1 MASRLT
7 SSSVRLQRA
16 RLAFCQPFRAF
27 SSNQGDRAWKNET
40 PVGST
45 TEVFVY
51 SPEPNITWPDP
62 RLGILGSSLD
72 PAFSLPGN
80 IGPNPSSTFP
90 QDGTS
95 HPLPSTKQPDV
106 LTSPTNKESQV
117 HALYN
122 ANDFIKYTPGSESVV
137 CSSPS
142 LLSIFPALPSS
153 DMLELVPHEAP
164 LLLRKQLAD
173 LFPGQKLGEG
183 PATVLTLAIRTQHD
197 MSAWSEEMEEEREKL
212 TEDSVIVAKE
222 ICGRLKEEGYWADFI
237 DPCSG
242 TPHYSGHSATTMF
255 ETDERYRLL
264 GFRIEDLGCCKV
276 IAHNRF
282 GRNVFVGC
290 VVTNAAAKSDVM
302 RNIVEDIS
310 V

>member
-1 MASRLT
+1 MGT
-7 SSSVRLQRA
+7 A
-16 RLAFCQPFRAF
+16 RWRTF
-27 SSNQGDRAWKNET
+27 STGRTQTAWKNET

-51 SPEPNITWPDP
+51 SPETNITWPDP
-62 RLGILGSSLD
+62 RLGVLGSSLD

-80 IGPNPSSTFP
+80 IGPNPASTFP
-90 QDGTS
+90 GGDPVS
-95 HPLPSTKQPDV
+95 HPPASNHLDV
-106 LTSPTNKESQV
+106 LTSPTNKENQV

-142 LLSIFPALPSS
+142 LLTKFPPLPSS
-153 DMLELVPHEAP
+153 HLMELIPHEAP

-173 LFPGQKLGEG
+173 LFPGQKFGEG
-183 PATVLTLAIRTQHD
+183 AITVLTLAIRTDHD
-197 MSAWSEEMEEEREKL
+197 MSTWSEEVEEERERL
-212 TEDSVIVAKE
+212 TEHTVTTAKE
-222 ICGRLKEEGYWADFI
+222 ICGRLKDEGYWADFI

-242 TPHYSGHSATTMF
+242 TPYYSGHSSTTMF
-255 ETDERYRLL
+255 ETDEKYRLL

-276 IAHNRF
+276 IEHNRF

-290 VVTNAAAKSDVM
+290 VITNSPSRSDVM
-302 RNIVEDIS
+302 ENVLEDLS
-310 V
+310 Q